1 MFSIFVVSLV
11 CFKEYEEPGAKKNK
25 KTIALQHS
33 NAPRAQMNQYSIN
46 PERMTI
52 FRAPQ

>member
-11 CFKEYEEPGAKKNK
+11 CFKEYKEPGAKKK

-33 NAPRAQMNQYSIN
+33 NAPGAQMNQYSIN